1 MKVKCDFCGT
11 MMNDTE
17 SVCPSCGAPNAS
29 VRRSSGD
36 QPLTIEELKK
46 WYESKGL
53 PPENVT
59 RFFIGKNVRE
69 PKAFGVYFEEE
80 SGNYIV
86 YKNKASGERAV
97 RYRGT
102 DQAYA
107 VNELFQRLKQ
117 EITQQKM
124 RNVKQAAGG
133 TGGKRDPKADLVE
146 SGKTLGK
153 GCIGC
158 LVFIVG
164 SVAAIFVLMIALGLF
179 LMRNDPSGGYYT
191 YDNTCYY
198 YSTRSYADLNWFRYD
213 GEDWQGPLD
222 LAQVPDPLETK
233 KSSKPYFTANSWDS
247 GLPCPDFGQ
256 SVYGQD
262 MQEDMYVSMG
272 YYRCGDLYYHL
283 NSNYNEDWFLWTD
296 QWEKVDF
303 AKLPKE
309 LRHPSLAKDC
319 LVSQTYTSSLGAG
332 DFDQSL
338 VYRDSQASKTAS
350 RGYYRIHNKT
360 YYHQGY
366 FYDDEWYSYDDQ
378 EGWQPIEHSA
388 MPEELHHPSMVQ
400 DFYYTDTWDPATQ
413 TADFADSEFYEAPK
427 ANDSGSNS
435 DSDFNWDSGDSWDS
449 GDTDWDSDW

>member
-36 QPLTIEELKK
+36 QPLTIEELKR

-59 RFFIGKNVRE
+59 RFFIGKNVTE

-124 RNVKQAAGG
+124 RNVKQAAAG
-133 TGGKRDPKADLVE
+133 TGEKRDPKADLVE
-146 SGKTLGK
+146 SGKAMGK

-158 LVFIVG
+158 LVFVVG
-164 SVAAIFVLMIALGLF
+164 SVAAIFVLMIVLGLF
-179 LMRNDPSGGYYT
+179 LMRNDPSGGYYS

-198 YSTRSYADLNWFRYD
+198 YSTRSYGDLNWFRYD
-213 GEDWQGPLD
+213 GENWQGPLD

-233 KSSKPYFTANSWDS
+233 KSSKPYFTKDTWDS
-247 GLPCPDFGQ
+247 GLPCSDFKQ

-262 MQEDMYVSMG
+262 
-272 YYRCGDLYYHL
+272 L
-283 NSNYNEDWFLWTD
+283 
-296 QWEKVDF
+296 
-303 AKLPKE
+303 
-309 LRHPSLAKDC
+309 SL
-319 LVSQTYTSSLGAG
+319 
-332 DFDQSL
+332 
-338 VYRDSQASKTAS
+338 
-350 RGYYRIHNKT
+350 IH
-360 YYHQGY
+360 
-366 FYDDEWYSYDDQ
+366 
-378 EGWQPIEHSA
+378 I
-388 MPEELHHPSMVQ
+388 
-400 DFYYTDTWDPATQ
+400 
-413 TADFADSEFYEAPK
+413 SEP
-427 ANDSGSNS
+427 
-435 DSDFNWDSGDSWDS
+435 
-449 GDTDWDSDW
+449 TRP

>member
-1 MKVKCDFCGT
+1 
-11 MMNDTE
+11 
-17 SVCPSCGAPNAS
+17 
-29 VRRSSGD
+29 
-36 QPLTIEELKK
+36 
-46 WYESKGL
+46 
-53 PPENVT
+53 
-59 RFFIGKNVRE
+59 
-69 PKAFGVYFEEE
+69 
-80 SGNYIV
+80 
-86 YKNKASGERAV
+86 
-97 RYRGT
+97 
-102 DQAYA
+102 
-107 VNELFQRLKQ
+107 
-117 EITQQKM
+117 M
-124 RNVKQAAGG
+124 RNVKQAASG

-164 SVAAIFVLMIALGLF
+164 SVAAIFVLMIVLGLF
-179 LMRNDPSGGYYT
+179 LMRNDPSGGYYS

-247 GLPCPDFGQ
+247 GLPCPDFKQ

-262 MQEDMYVSMG
+262 MQEDMYVSAG

-283 NSNYNEDWFLWTD
+283 NGNYNEDWFLWTD

-303 AKLPKE
+303 SRLPKE

-332 DFDQSL
+332 DFEQSL

-366 FYDDEWYSYDDQ
+366 FYDDEWYGYDDQ
-378 EGWQPIEHSA
+378 EGWQPVEHSA